1 VHTIRRSILPAA
13 AALALAACGKSDDA
27 PAYAKDGD
35 TGAAAPATQQTL
47 SPNPSMG
54 DSTMG
59 TARGTGAP
67 GVAGDTLGA
76 LGKSAGSP
84 TTGARPDSGRKRATG
99 APRP

>member
-1 VHTIRRSILPAA
+1 MHTRFGTLALL
-13 AALALAACGKSDDA
+13 ALALGACGRQEGD
-27 PAYAKDGD
+27 PANAKDGD

-47 SPNPSMG
+47 SPNPAMG

-59 TARGTGAP
+59 AARGTGAP
-67 GVAGDTLGA
+67 AAAGDTLGA

-84 TTGARPDSGRKRATG
+84 TTGAPADTGPKGATG

>member
-1 VHTIRRSILPAA
+1 VSKNTCWTLVAVA
-13 AALALAACGKSDDA
+13 VALAACGGNKTE
-27 PAYAKDGD
+27 YAKDGD

-59 TARGTGAP
+59 AARGTGQP

-84 TTGARPDSGRKRATG
+84 TTGTAGADTSRAGAKG